1 MGLKAIKTVGNGATP
16 AATSNTAPA
25 ETASTPAGN
34 VDQHAAPSA
43 NAPAVTSAPKAVVPA
58 GELANLNA
66 GILEGI
72 DDLGSSGN
80 YVTVDGTQFLYK
92 ASNETVDFIDIV
104 VSYGKRFY
112 QWVDESDPNAKK
124 FHNADTKLDSNYKL
138 KFEIKWFEDKGEEE
152 PTEFTQTLS
161 TTSSMNFI
169 DYIKGLASKGLG
181 IGSVVTRLTVSRQV
195 SKDGKNRYSRVEMEA
210 FDLDA
215 YQAGELKALGVK
227 TPDAKQVA

>member
-1 MGLKAIKTVGNGATP
+1 MALKATKTVGN
-16 AATSNTAPA
+16 NTAAQAAA
-25 ETASTPAGN
+25 ETSEEKVQSQAASTPASN
-34 VDQHAAPSA
+34 LPATAAAPR
-43 NAPAVTSAPKAVVPA
+43 AVVPA

-72 DDLGSSGN
+72 DDLGVSGN

-124 FHNADTKLDSNYKL
+124 FHNSDTKLDERYKL
-138 KFEIKWFEDKGEEE
+138 KFEIKWFEDRGEEE

-161 TTSSMNFI
+161 TTSAMNFI
-169 DYIKGLASKGLG
+169 DYIKGLAGKGLG
-181 IGSVVTRLTVSRQV
+181 VGQVVTRMTVSRQV
-195 SKDGKNRYSRVEMEA
+195 SKDGKNRYSRVEFEA
-210 FDLDA
+210 FDLSA
-215 YQAGELKALGVK
+215 YQNDELVSLGVK
-227 TPDAKQVA
+227 TPDAKQID